1 MLMIKMFVLTKINNV
16 TDKIKDILI
25 LINIT
30 TRRIISKYFMS
41 FCLMSKLF
49 TRSTKQNRSGGILI
63 RHSKNNNNTTTFS

>member
-41 FCLMSKLF
+41 FCLMSKVIHPQHQ
-49 TRSTKQNRSGGILI
+49 TK
-63 RHSKNNNNTTTFS
+63 SKWGNTNKAQ